1 MFKILCLIVFI
12 STNVLAK
19 EEAYLSYVAK
29 YNPPQNKE
37 LVFSENLDTTDAAKK
52 SKSFVPNKFF
62 SYVKNI
68 KKVSMFSESSDPK
81 KNYLVS
87 FFFHGEPNQFALKV
101 GPVDLRR
108 YFLKKIDLE
117 KTDNQC
123 LKRVQSHFEEYN
135 RKSKVYYLEQEKLE
149 LTTEDP
155 FFEIAFKAQENYLV
169 KKNPSPS
176 FVITNNCRG
185 VGNFEYEWP
194 GLMKGHFF
202 IPPQFLDK
210 LMGEYDQ
217 LVDGK
222 KIIPL
227 DHYASYTE
235 LRTTKF
241 YANQNKLGGWN
252 GLKNKFVQWYSSAK
266 DETYQ
271 WYDLGDFDSAAKN
284 CPLSSIEPMLVKKD
298 QKSLEITLPIEYKD
312 GPIDYMDFAAET
324 RMKSGSV
331 FMQDSLAY
339 TKTFCKSG
347 DFTSPPPNFLVPEGE
362 KNIST
367 VDYWNQNKCALIPHF
382 FANYEDIRKYPVYL
396 SKFEIDG
403 VYVGRSRNEND
414 PVMTDYDRGL
424 QKDETKRVPYSFSEY
439 IGNYKKATVTT
450 LDGFLT
456 VKLHNKDHNI
466 VIGNIPLAKL
476 NVEETKPVFVSSLKE
491 IDLMEK
497 NVDGVVALFG
507 INPQPLVSNYSDTFD
522 PDVIEYSPVPFALMY
537 DDRGN
542 ILNHHLPKYGIE
554 QWYARKRGCK
564 LVIDLLS
571 HERIIPLARLQMDYF
586 CSGEAQTKR

>member
-1 MFKILCLIVFI
+1 MFKILCLFLIL
-12 STNVLAK
+12 SASAWAK
-19 EEAYLSYVAK
+19 EEAYFSYVAK

-37 LVFSENLDTTDAAKK
+37 MVFSENLDTTDAAKK

-62 SYVKNI
+62 AYVKTI
-68 KKVSMFSESSDPK
+68 KKVSMFHESNDPK

-87 FFFHGEPNQFALKV
+87 FYFHGEPNQFALKV

-108 YFLKKIDLE
+108 YFLKKIELE

-123 LKRVQSHFEEYN
+123 LKRIQSHFEEYN

-149 LTTEDP
+149 LTSQDP

-222 KIIPL
+222 KLIPL
-227 DHYASYTE
+227 DHNESYTE

-241 YANQNKLGGWN
+241 YADQMSFGGWH
-252 GLKNKFVQWYSSAK
+252 GFKNKFVQWYSSAK
-266 DETYQ
+266 DQTYR
-271 WYDLGDFDSAAKN
+271 WYDLGDFDRAAKN
-284 CPLSSIEPMLVKKD
+284 CPLENIESLLVKKD
-298 QKSLEITLPIEYKD
+298 QKSLEITLPVEYKD
-312 GPIDYMDFAAET
+312 GPIEYMDFAAET

-331 FMQDSLAY
+331 FMQESLAY

-347 DFTSPPPNFLVPEGE
+347 DSEVAPPNFLVPDGE

-367 VDYWNQNKCALIPHF
+367 DDYWKQNKCALIPQF

-414 PVMTDYDRGL
+414 PVMTDYDRSL
-424 QKDETKRVPYSFSEY
+424 QKDDSKRVAYSYAEF
-439 IGNYKKATVTT
+439 IGNYKKATVTSSE
-450 LDGFLT
+450 GFIT

-466 VIGNIPLAKL
+466 VIGNIPLSKL
-476 NVEETKPVFVSSLKE
+476 SVEESKPQFVSSLKE

-497 NVDGVVALFG
+497 NVDGVSSLFG
-507 INPQPLVSNYSDTFD
+507 INPQPLVSNYADTFD
-522 PDVIEYSPVPFALMY
+522 PDVIDYSPVPFALMY
-537 DDRGN
+537 DDHGI

-564 LVIDLLS
+564 LVIDLIS
-571 HERIIPLARLQMDYF
+571 HERILPLARLQMDYF